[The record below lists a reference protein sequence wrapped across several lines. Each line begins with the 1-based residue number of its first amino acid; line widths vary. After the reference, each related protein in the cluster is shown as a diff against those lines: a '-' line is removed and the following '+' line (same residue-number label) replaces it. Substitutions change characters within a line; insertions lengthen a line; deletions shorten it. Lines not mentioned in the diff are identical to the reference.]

1 MENFLAGVKS
11 RKIADLHADVRI
23 GATSAD
29 LVHLANISYRLK
41 HELKF
46 DPTAKRFL
54 DNSEANEMLTRK
66 YRAPYVVPKEV

>member
-1 MENFLAGVKS
+1 
-11 RKIADLHADVRI
+11 
-23 GATSAD
+23 
-29 LVHLANISYRLK
+29 VHLANISYRLK

-54 DNSEANEMLTRK
+54 DSAEANEMLTRK